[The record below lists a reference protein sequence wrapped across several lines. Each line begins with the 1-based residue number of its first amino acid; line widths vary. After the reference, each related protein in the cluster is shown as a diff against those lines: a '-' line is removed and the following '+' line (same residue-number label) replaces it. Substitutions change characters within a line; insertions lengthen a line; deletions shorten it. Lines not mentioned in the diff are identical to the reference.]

1 MRARLDGLVLQKEK
15 GHDLRRP
22 HSRLSVGDVRGGVRP
37 RLGEQILS
45 EPRQW
50 RSPAPTLGSR
60 DKHPL
65 PRGMSKA
72 LADPLVQ
79 ALMAVG
85 GVDRSSVEALMRR
98 MAERLARRER

>member
-1 MRARLDGLVLQKEK
+1 MAFSHIGQKIE
-15 GHDLRRP
+15 
-22 HSRLSVGDVRGGVRP
+22 
-37 RLGEQILS
+37 I
-45 EPRQW
+45 
-50 RSPAPTLGSR
+50 LGSP

-65 PRGMSKA
+65 PRGVSKA

-79 ALMAVG
+79 AVMAAD